1 MIIKNTLAGS
11 AILIIATSLV
21 LTACS
26 ESSSVSKR
34 NLPTPSAQTE
44 EERQYILANK
54 NTVNTAA
61 YLINLVEKYEVCKS
75 LYSDISS
82 QSAINNKKLA
92 KWTAKIE
99 QQFNGEVAQKIL
111 SKLVL
116 KMKIKINENTESKKP
131 LLKQCQDLHKK
142 IDIGDITP
150 EARKMVAGD

>member
-1 MIIKNTLAGS
+1 MIIKKALAGS
-11 AILIIATSLV
+11 AILIITTSLV

-26 ESSSVSKR
+26 ESNKS

-82 QSAINNKKLA
+82 KSASNNEKLA

-99 QQFNGEVAQKIL
+99 QQFDGELAQKIL

-116 KMKIKINENTESKKP
+116 KMKIKINENTELKKP

-142 IDIGDITP
+142 IDVSDIAP
-150 EARKMVAGD
+150 EARKMVTGKRR